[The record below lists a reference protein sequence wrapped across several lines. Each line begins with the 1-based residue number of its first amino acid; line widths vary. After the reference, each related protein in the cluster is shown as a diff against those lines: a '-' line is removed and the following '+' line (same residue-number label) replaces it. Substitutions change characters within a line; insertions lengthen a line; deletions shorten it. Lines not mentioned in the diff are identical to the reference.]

1 MNKVGGLDSL
11 TFCLENIKYSMGDMK
26 TDVEKLTKYMI

>member
-11 TFCLENIKYSMGDMK
+11 IFCLENIKYLMGDMK
-26 TDVEKLTKYMI
+26 IDVEKLIKYMI